1 MKKRNPFIAAFLSL
15 ITPGLGSFYNSS
27 NNLFYLFFISF
38 IFFNYLIT
46 INNIYVFLA
55 GIFLGILLWIF
66 SILHS
71 FFQARKIKEIE
82 LGKLKKFYI
91 YLIPIIIVFTSN
103 IYFSSN
109 TKFTSFHIP
118 AKSMQPTLLV
128 GDYVFFDKNYYL
140 KNEVKYGDLVV
151 FKTKDNVDFVK
162 RVIGMPGDNVQISEG
177 KILLNNVLIK
187 KIKTDDFIEED
198 MLGNIERTRKYKEK
212 LFNVEYEVLDLM
224 DNGIVDNTNI
234 YSVPEGHY
242 FVMGDNRDNSLDSRF
257 IDKIGFVPEDKI
269 LHRANFIYWA
279 KDKSRIA
286 SFLN

>member
-1 MKKRNPFIAAFLSL
+1 MKKRNPFVAALLSFL
-15 ITPGLGSFYNSS
+15 TPGLGSFYNSN
-27 NNLFYLFFISF
+27 NNLFYIFFISF
-38 IFFNYLIT
+38 IFFGYLQT
-46 INNIYVFLA
+46 ISNIYFFLVSGSIA
-55 GIFLGILLWIF
+55 ILIWIF
-66 SILHS
+66 SIFHS
-71 FFQARKIKEIE
+71 FFQAKKIKEIE

-91 YLIPIIIVFTSN
+91 YLIPIIMYLISN
-103 IYFSSN
+103 AYFGSN
-109 TKFTSFHIP
+109 TKFTSFNIP

-257 IDKIGFVPEDKI
+257 IDIGFVPEDKI